1 MYFLLVHLKHAAIDR
16 IEEEL
21 RSKREN
27 ERELAGRLIAM
38 DAKEQQLAIT
48 VHRDV
53 KKLLNVLQV
62 KNVQIHFIS
71 K

>member
-1 MYFLLVHLKHAAIDR
+1 MTLHMYFLLVHLKHAAIGR

-48 VHRDV
+48 VH
-53 KKLLNVLQV
+53 
-62 KNVQIHFIS
+62 
-71 K
+71 